1 MQQISR
7 HTSLQRVGKLMRQFP
22 AVALLGP
29 RQVGKTTL
37 ARGIADDLNGVVFD
51 LERPSDRL
59 RLNDAE
65 LALGALSERL
75 VVLDEVQRAP
85 GLFETLRPLIDDKRR
100 PGRFLLLGSASPA
113 LLRQAS
119 ESLAGR
125 MGIVELAPFSVA
137 ELDIDF
143 ETLPRYLL
151 RGGFPQSWL
160 AADDDA
166 SFEWRD
172 AFVQSLLE
180 RDMPQL
186 GFRFPAAT
194 LQRFWTMLAHWHGQL
209 WNASRLAQSMG
220 VSAPAINRYLD
231 ALAGA
236 YLLRRLEPME
246 ANVMKRLVKS
256 PKVYVRDS
264 GLLLS
269 LLDVRSIPQL
279 AGHPVAGALWEGVV
293 IEQLIGAKPS
303 TVHASFYRT
312 ARGAEVDL
320 VLHSSRVRVA
330 IECKFSSSPKPARG
344 FHEAMADL
352 QADRG
357 FVIAP
362 VREAF
367 DLSAQVKVL
376 PVNDLTAVWQ
386 ALGA

>member
-1 MQQISR
+1 MIDRSSLGRIQQ
-7 HTSLQRVGKLMRQFP
+7 LMRQFP
-22 AVALLGP
+22 ALALLGP

-37 ARGIADDLNGVVFD
+37 ARGIASDLDGVYFD

-59 RLNDAE
+59 RLNDPE
-65 LALGALSERL
+65 LALSGLADRL
-75 VVLDEVQRAP
+75 VVLDEVQRTP
-85 GLFETLRPLIDDKRR
+85 GLFETLRPLIDEARR
-100 PGRFLLLGSASPA
+100 PGRFLLLGSASPE

-137 ELDIDF
+137 ELGIDF
-143 ETLPRYLL
+143 DTLPRYLL

-172 AFVQSLLE
+172 AFVRSFLE

-220 VSAPAINRYLD
+220 VSAPAIGRYLD

-236 YLLRRLEPME
+236 YMLRRLEPME

-269 LLDVRSIPQL
+269 LLDVRSVQQL

-303 TVHASFYRT
+303 TVQANFYRT

-320 VLHSSRVRVA
+320 VLHSSRIRVA

-344 FHEAMADL
+344 FHEAMTDLEADK
-352 QADRG
+352 G

-367 DLSAQVKVL
+367 DLSAQVRVL
-376 PVNDLTAVWQ
+376 PIDDLSAVWH
-386 ALGA
+386 ALGY

>member
-1 MQQISR
+1 MINRS
-7 HTSLQRVGKLMRQFP
+7 SLARIHKLMGQFP
-22 AVALLGP
+22 ALALLGP

-37 ARGIADDLNGVVFD
+37 ARAIAKDLNGVYFD

-59 RLNDAE
+59 KLTDPE
-65 LALGALSERL
+65 LALGALANRL

-85 GLFETLRPLIDDKRR
+85 SLFETLRPLIDEERR
-100 PGRFLLLGSASPA
+100 PGRFLLLGSASQD
-113 LLRQAS
+113 LLQQAS

-137 ELDIDF
+137 ELGIDF
-143 ETLPRYLL
+143 DTLPSYLL

-160 AADDDA
+160 ATDDDA
-166 SFEWRD
+166 SFEWRE
-172 AFVQSLLE
+172 AFVRSFLE

-194 LQRFWTMLAHWHGQL
+194 LQRFWTMLAHWQGQL

-220 VSAPAINRYLD
+220 VSAPAVGRYLD
-231 ALAGA
+231 ALEGA
-236 YLLRRLEPME
+236 FMLRTLRPME

-269 LLDVRSIPQL
+269 LLDVRNLNQL

-293 IEQLIGAKPS
+293 IEQLMAAKPP
-303 TVHASFYRT
+303 TIQANFYRT

-330 IECKFSSSPKPARG
+330 VECKFSSVPKPTRG
-344 FHEAMADL
+344 FYEAMTDL
-352 QADRG
+352 EATKG

-367 DLSAQVKVL
+367 DLSAHVRVL
-376 PVNDLTAVWQ
+376 PIDDLSAVWQ
-386 ALGA
+386 ALDY

>member
-1 MQQISR
+1 MIIRS
-7 HTSLQRVGKLMRQFP
+7 SLERIQALMRQFP
-22 AVALLGP
+22 ALALLGP

-37 ARGIADDLNGVVFD
+37 ARSIANDLNGVVLD
-51 LERPSDRL
+51 LERASDRL
-59 RLNDAE
+59 KLNDPE
-65 LALGALSERL
+65 LALGALADRL
-75 VVLDEVQRAP
+75 VVLDEVQRTP
-85 GLFETLRPLIDDKRR
+85 GLFETLRPLIDERRR

-125 MGIVELAPFSVA
+125 MAIVELAPFSVA
-137 ELDIDF
+137 ELGIDF

-160 AADDDA
+160 ASDDEA

-172 AFVQSLLE
+172 AFVRSFLE

-194 LQRFWTMLAHWHGQL
+194 LLRFWTMLAHWHGQL

-220 VSAPAINRYLD
+220 VSAPAIGRYLD

-236 YLLRRLEPME
+236 FMLRRLEPME

-269 LLDVRSIPQL
+269 LLDVRNLHQL
-279 AGHPVAGALWEGVV
+279 VGHPVAGALWEGAV
-293 IEQLIGAKPS
+293 IEQLIGAKPP
-303 TVHASFYRT
+303 TVQANFYRT

-330 IECKFSSSPKPARG
+330 VECKFSSSPKPARG
-344 FHEAMADL
+344 FHEAMTDLEADK
-352 QADRG
+352 G

-367 DLSAQVKVL
+367 DLSARVRVL
-376 PVNDLTAVWQ
+376 PINDLSAVWQ
-386 ALGA
+386 AVGY

>member
-1 MQQISR
+1 MQRMLRRS
-7 HTSLQRVGKLMRQFP
+7 SLERIQKLMRQFP
-22 AVALLGP
+22 ALALLGP

-37 ARGIADDLNGVVFD
+37 ARSIAADLDGVYFD
-51 LERPSDRL
+51 LERASDRL
-59 RLNDAE
+59 KLSDPE
-65 LALGALSERL
+65 LALGALAHRL
-75 VVLDEVQRAP
+75 VVLDEVQRTP
-85 GLFETLRPLIDDKRR
+85 GLFETLRPLIDEQRT
-100 PGRFLLLGSASPA
+100 PGRFLLLGSASQD
-113 LLRQAS
+113 LLQQAS

-125 MGIVELAPFSVA
+125 MSIVELAPFSVA
-137 ELDIDF
+137 ELGISFD
-143 ETLPRYLL
+143 TLPRYLL

-160 AADDDA
+160 APDDDA

-172 AFVQSLLE
+172 AFVRSFLE
-180 RDMPQL
+180 RDMPQF

-220 VSAPAINRYLD
+220 VSAPAIGRYLD
-231 ALAGA
+231 ALEGA
-236 YLLRRLEPME
+236 FMLRSLQPME

-264 GLLLS
+264 GLLLA
-269 LLDVRSIPQL
+269 LLDVRTLRQL

-293 IEQLIGAKPS
+293 IEQLIGAKPP
-303 TVHASFYRT
+303 TVQANFYRT

-330 IECKFSSSPKPARG
+330 IECKFSSTPKPARG
-344 FHEAMADL
+344 FHEAMVDLEADK
-352 QADRG
+352 G

-367 DLSAQVKVL
+367 DLSAKVRVL
-376 PVNDLTAVWQ
+376 PIHDLSGVWE
-386 ALGA
+386 ALG